1 MVRDLSGRH
10 TCRRKETFEREITP
24 LLAIKDAY
32 PKIIIANTKHDKY
45 SYEGIIIYDLAR
57 WLKDY

>member
-1 MVRDLSGRH
+1 MRFFLLI
-10 TCRRKETFEREITP
+10 KENNPARYVNSSINGPTI
-24 LLAIKDAY
+24 